1 MANKSTTVMKCTNS
15 LQKHNLSKSIQDE
28 TENLNSPISIKETIL
43 SKTSQKSQTQMASLM
58 HFIKI

>member
-1 MANKSTTVMKCTNS
+1 MKCTNS